1 MASHVVILIPG
12 GKRQTV
18 KTTPAMPLKQIVK
31 LVCDKQGYSD
41 VDKYGLKQNKT
52 ILDLSLSIRFSNL
65 APGAKLELIRVTTP
79 KVHSEVTIALQM
91 DDGGRIIGK
100 FPPTTSFWDILLH
113 FENTSQDRSLNLTK
127 RTAQAPQIK
136 KTLWKKMGGKS
147 NDKFVYQQPVCLLLN
162 QEYGTIP
169 LLKSTT
175 LQSAGITS
183 GNAALRILFRHTEL
197 SLDDVLEEINT
208 PIQSSTSTNP
218 DKENKSGTLVQ
229 STIPPISS
237 TSKVEQI
244 ETTDLMKSA
253 EGLVDPAKTVE
264 GTVESTK
271 PAKEIVDPTKP
282 VEGMEDLTKPVEGTV
297 DLAKPVEGTVDL
309 MEQVEETIDPTK
321 QVEKINPMQS
331 VEETIDPMETEE
343 TIVPMEQI
351 EETMK
356 PSEET
361 IYPMENINATI
372 DSQIEETVPPIL
384 STSKMEPID
393 MQIETGTTK
402 TEIEPSSI
410 ILSNS
415 ETNTNG
421 SVKGQFS
428 RDVKVFNPPPDNVT
442 LSTQID
448 LPDSFYELTPS
459 ELQFLLANQSSKRKA
474 EENVGFKT
482 HSIREQEEKSRERKY
497 PKTLIRVRFPD
508 SFQIQMAF
516 LSKETVGQLYEF
528 VRDAL
533 RTPQREFYLY
543 TSPPKNVLL
552 DMSVSLYHAELTPAS
567 VIYFSWTEKISDSEH
582 ILSDE
587 YLKLREDIPHL
598 TTNSTNVPEKSEQFN
613 DKGAHVLSEP
623 SRQQNQEELVRGQRS
638 HARGESSSSQNSKK
652 IPKWL
657 TFGKKK

>member
-18 KTTPAMPLKQIVK
+18 KTTPTMPLKQIVK

-52 ILDLSLSIRFSNL
+52 ILDLSLSIRFANL

-100 FPPTTSFWDILLH
+100 FPPITTFWEILLH
-113 FENTSQDRSLNLTK
+113 FENTSQDRQITYITSRSLNLTK
-127 RTAQAPQIK
+127 RTAPAPQIK
-136 KTLWKKMGGKS
+136 KTIWKKMGGKS
-147 NDKFVYQQPVCLLLN
+147 NDKFFYQQPVCLLLN

-208 PIQSSTSTNP
+208 PIQSSTSANP
-218 DKENKSGTLVQ
+218 VKDSGTLVQ
-229 STIPPISS
+229 PTIPPISS

-244 ETTDLMKSA
+244 EKIDLMKPV
-253 EGLVDPAKTVE
+253 EKTVDPAKTVE
-264 GTVESTK
+264 GTVDSTK
-271 PAKEIVDPTKP
+271 PVEGIVDPTKP
-282 VEGMEDLTKPVEGTV
+282 VEGMVGPKEQVEETIDPTKPVEGMV
-297 DLAKPVEGTVDL
+297 DP

-321 QVEKINPMQS
+321 PVEGKNDPMKS
-331 VEETIDPMETEE
+331 VEDPMETEE
-343 TIVPMEQI
+343 TTVPMEQI
-351 EETMK
+351 EEMIVPMK
-356 PSEET
+356 PAEET
-361 IYPMENINATI
+361 IYPMENINATT
-372 DSQIEETVPPIL
+372 DSQIEETVPLIS

-410 ILSNS
+410 IQSNS

-421 SVKGQFS
+421 SIKGQFS
-428 RDVKVFNPPPDNVT
+428 RDVKVFNPPPENVT
-442 LSTQID
+442 ISTQN
-448 LPDSFYELTPS
+448 SFYELTPS

-474 EENVGFKT
+474 EENAGFKT
-482 HSIREQEEKSRERKY
+482 HSIREQEEKARERKY

-528 VRDAL
+528 VRGAL
-533 RTPQREFYLY
+533 RTPQREFYL
-543 TSPPKNVLL
+543 
-552 DMSVSLYHAELTPAS
+552 
-567 VIYFSWTEKISDSEH
+567 
-582 ILSDE
+582 
-587 YLKLREDIPHL
+587 
-598 TTNSTNVPEKSEQFN
+598 
-613 DKGAHVLSEP
+613 
-623 SRQQNQEELVRGQRS
+623 
-638 HARGESSSSQNSKK
+638 
-652 IPKWL
+652 
-657 TFGKKK
+657 